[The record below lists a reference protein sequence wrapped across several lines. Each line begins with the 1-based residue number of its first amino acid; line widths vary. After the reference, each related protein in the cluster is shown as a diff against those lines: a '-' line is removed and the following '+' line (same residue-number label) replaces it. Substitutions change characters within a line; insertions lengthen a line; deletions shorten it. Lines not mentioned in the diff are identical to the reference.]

1 MADPNDPDNEDR
13 RPDRDREPEIFDD
26 ELDLEDERFEE
37 EVVVSSRQLDLF
49 DDDMIEYSYDDL
61 KDMDGPDA

>member
-1 MADPNDPDNEDR
+1 MPDLNDHDSEDR
-13 RPDRDREPEIFDD
+13 RPDRDREPEIFD

-61 KDMDGPDA
+61 KEMDGPDA